1 MELKIITQERKSPK
15 ASIKRR
21 KTFIIFIWTAPNKA
35 DLQKHIMHMIKSNE

>member
-21 KTFIIFIWTAPNKA
+21 KTFIIFIWTAPKA